1 MRKTGI
7 KSRIK
12 PSSRLSSNLAYHKT
26 SDTFTIDTEEKQIK
40 IAEQTDKNSIDAEIE
55 KMRFLVVFMI
65 FAVIEATPP
74 KFGDILRKIIRQG
87 KIHYTVR

>member
-7 KSRIK
+7 KSGIK

-40 IAEQTDKNSIDAEIE
+40 TAEQTDKKSIDAEIE
-55 KMRFLVVFMI
+55 K
-65 FAVIEATPP
+65 
-74 KFGDILRKIIRQG
+74 
-87 KIHYTVR
+87 